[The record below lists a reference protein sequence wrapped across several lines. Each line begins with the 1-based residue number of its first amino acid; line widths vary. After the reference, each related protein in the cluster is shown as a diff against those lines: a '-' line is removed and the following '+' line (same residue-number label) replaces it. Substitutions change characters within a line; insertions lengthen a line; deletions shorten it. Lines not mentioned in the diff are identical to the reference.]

1 MEIKGKMY
9 VRAKKW
15 ENKWLYST
23 SVLDGGDKGYAY
35 LSVNF
40 TKNAKSKIKELE
52 IKANDKGVIEI
63 DVTWAWLKTYNGK
76 VYIVIHDLE
85 KPKEDKDK
93 ALKGYE
99 DSNDEVPF

>member
-23 SVLDGGDKGYAY
+23 SILDGGDKGYAY

-40 TKNAKSKIKELE
+40 TKNAKSKIKELK

-63 DVTWAWLKTYNGK
+63 DVTWAWLKAYNGK

-93 ALKGYE
+93 ALNEYE
-99 DSNDEVPF
+99 GSNDEVSF

>member
-9 VRAKKW
+9 VRATKW
-15 ENKWLYST
+15 GNKWLYST
-23 SVLDGGDKGYAY
+23 SVQDEGDKGYAY

-63 DVTWAWLKTYNGK
+63 DVTSAWLKAYNGK

-85 KPKEDKDK
+85 KVKEDKDK
-93 ALKGYE
+93 ALNEYE
-99 DSNDEVPF
+99 DSNDDLPF

>member
-63 DVTWAWLKTYNGK
+63 DVTWAWLKAYNGK

-93 ALKGYE
+93 ALNEYE
-99 DSNDEVPF
+99 DSNDEVSF

>member
-23 SVLDGGDKGYAY
+23 SVQDGGDKAYAY

-40 TKNAKSKIKELE
+40 TKNANSKIKELK

-63 DVTWAWLKTYNGK
+63 DVTSGWLKAYNGK
-76 VYIVIHDLE
+76 VSIVIHDLE
-85 KPKEDKDK
+85 KPKEDKDE
-93 ALKGYE
+93 ALNEHE
-99 DSNDEVPF
+99 DSNDDVPF

>member
-23 SVLDGGDKGYAY
+23 SVQDGGDKRYAY

-63 DVTWAWLKTYNGK
+63 DVTSAWLKAYNGK
-76 VYIVIHDLE
+76 VSIVIHDLE
-85 KPKEDKDK
+85 KVKKDEDKC
-93 ALKGYE
+93 LNEYE
-99 DSNDEVPF
+99 DSEDELPF

>member
-23 SVLDGGDKGYAY
+23 SVPDGGDKGYAY

-63 DVTWAWLKTYNGK
+63 DVTWAWLKAYNGK
-76 VYIVIHDLE
+76 VSIVIHDLE

-93 ALKGYE
+93 ALNEYE
-99 DSNDEVPF
+99 DSNDDVTF

>member
-40 TKNAKSKIKELE
+40 TKNAKSKIKELK
-52 IKANDKGVIEI
+52 IKANDKGVMEI
-63 DVTWAWLKTYNGK
+63 DVTWAWLKAYNGK

-93 ALKGYE
+93 ALNEYE
-99 DSNDEVPF
+99 DSNDEVSF